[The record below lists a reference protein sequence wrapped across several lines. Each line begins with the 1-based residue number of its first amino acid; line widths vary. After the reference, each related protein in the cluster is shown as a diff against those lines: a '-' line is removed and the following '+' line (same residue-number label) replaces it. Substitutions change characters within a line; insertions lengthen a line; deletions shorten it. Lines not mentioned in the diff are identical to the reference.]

1 MKRQLLSQILEQQ
14 FFSLAARR
22 APLSE
27 SIQLGAQ
34 VMLQKAV
41 ELEVTEF
48 LGGEHYCPSGDEPLR
63 GYRNGYE
70 DKQVQ
75 TAEGP
80 LHLRM
85 PQVRGCVRRLA
96 RCEDYI
102 CRSATAGRTAGRS
115 SRDSSLGSVVA
126 EQTGLF
132 QFASA
137 VCARSEL
144 ACS

>member
-1 MKRQLLSQILEQQ
+1 MKRRLPSQILEQH

-27 SIQLGAQ
+27 AIQLGAQ
-34 VMLQKAV
+34 LILQKAV

-48 LGGEHYCPSGDEPLR
+48 LGREHYCRRGDEPLR

-80 LHLRM
+80 LHLKM
-85 PQVRGCVRRLA
+85 PQVRDTIEGFESMWLRALVRRSDRLA
-96 RCEDYI
+96 ALI
-102 CRSATAGRTAGRS
+102 PQ
-115 SRDSSLGSVVA
+115 L
-126 EQTGLF
+126 
-132 QFASA
+132 
-137 VCARSEL
+137 
-144 ACS
+144 